1 MDSSADCKLFS
12 GWNRIYSVCDFS
24 FPGNNTD
31 NCLQNRHHLSHR
43 TDVPYDQNGMPSSGY
58 RQLLQY
64 RRPVLLPQKLWYFHS
79 DKRSSVPVRQPPG
92 RRSSHCH
99 LRVPES
105 CLPSAPENHWSMYI
119 RLYNCPHFGLPA
131 TGELPH
137 SGKTLILFRR
147 DTSPSADLQQHHNQR
162 LFFFPLHQRFLS
174 SDPPPHYNSDAGMRP
189 SRL

>member
-105 CLPSAPENHWSMYI
+105 CLPSAPENHWSMCI
-119 RLYNCPHFGLPA
+119 RLYNYPHFGLPA
-131 TGELPH
+131 TGAPLR

-147 DTSPSADLQQHHNQR
+147 DMSPSEDHQHYHKQR
-162 LFFFPLHQRFLS
+162 LFSFLLHQRFPS
-174 SDPPPHYNSDAGMRP
+174 AGPPPHYNSDAGMRP